1 MNRPD
6 SNDPRSADPPTPVFG
21 GDPPPLES
29 RLRATR
35 PRPARFGPD
44 ELATGISPLISAS
57 RSPSAAGQNRSTR
70 STTAWWC
77 AIAAS
82 WLGGMVIGASAWQA
96 LRGGESRLETVS
108 ELGPPA
114 DRNASDADRATTTSP
129 AGPDRNANPDG
140 YRDRVPQPPG
150 RLATSRLADSH
161 AIDPHAIDLHQADWA
176 DIVVSGEP
184 LRVRNARQPGPHRPG
199 LRRPGPGTPRR
210 HPVAPRPEPIEID
223 RRTTEPDDAGTVGR
237 ATPSAQDPATSAGG
251 PLPQERP
258 PLTPASYRGQLR
270 QLLVP
275 SAIERLEEPIRNGV

>member
-35 PRPARFGPD
+35 PRPARFAAE
-44 ELATGISPLISAS
+44 ELATDIPPLISAS
-57 RSPSAAGQNRSTR
+57 RSPSAAGQNSSTR

-82 WLGGMVIGASAWQA
+82 WLGGMVIGAPAWRA

-114 DRNASDADRATTTSP
+114 DRNASDADRATTTAP

-140 YRDRVPQPPG
+140 YRDRVPQQPA

-161 AIDPHAIDLHQADWA
+161 AIDVHPADWA

-237 ATPSAQDPATSAGG
+237 AVPSAQDPATSSGG
-251 PLPQERP
+251 LLPQERP

-275 SAIERLEEPIRNGV
+275 SAIERL